1 MAAKDPADR
10 ILIARIAAS
19 ARWGRE
25 TDPVQATQKARDA
38 FLRRFLDLV
47 PESVVDPE
55 ARMRMAEHLRREYM
69 GRLARRS
76 AEVRKKK

>member
-10 ILIARIAAS
+10 ILIARIAAH

-25 TDPVQATQKARDA
+25 PDPVQATQKARDS

-47 PESVVDPE
+47 PENITDPE
-55 ARMRMAEHLRREYM
+55 TRARMAEHLRREYM
-69 GRLARRS
+69 IRLARRS